1 MSEREYWAS
10 RSLSRR
16 SLLRGAAVGG
26 AGLAGAAL
34 IGCGSSASKPS
45 AAPAGGTQSGAAPAT
60 TAEQPQM
67 SDAFVLVQTRDAVSL
82 EPLDANV
89 YTIPERIGL
98 VYPRLL
104 FSTLEDPKNPA
115 STKWIPS
122 YAVQSYESVDGGKQ
136 LTFKLKPG
144 VKYSNVAPLNG
155 REFTSADVKFSIER
169 YMKHPKSTFGNRFS
183 DINAI
188 ETPDKNTVV
197 FKLKAP
203 SRYLI
208 SSLAA
213 ETALISPPELEN
225 DYKTKAVG
233 PGPFIHEQYLQ
244 GEGSTLKKN
253 PDYIDAKNIWY
264 NRYLVKVITD
274 AATRNAAL
282 KTSQVD
288 WIDSAGLTPADVKT
302 MEGPTVKIYENISAS
317 TQNIS
322 WNMANPKFQDYRL
335 RLAMSKA
342 FDRQEYINQTLQAAG
357 KWTGIV
363 PVDFGK
369 MAFTQDEVKAHN
381 VMKYDPAEAKKL
393 FDAAGAKAGMTVE
406 YYFNSSGTTDS
417 VQLQLI
423 AKQWDQNLGIKTTL
437 KTEDYSIFLPKMYL
451 GLLGPGGGYKEMFT
465 TTYGIPNWHEH
476 LFAPYLKGGNRNGSN
491 FENAEVTKM
500 MDDLKQTL
508 DDKEAF
514 EKSRKIQLL
523 LWDKHLP
530 MTQRPTPLSFGA
542 YNSKLRAFPQ
552 PGNYPP
558 GVEWM
563 YNSWKAK

>member
-1 MSEREYWAS
+1 MTDRGYWS
-10 RSLSRR
+10 RSVSRR

-34 IGCGSSASKPS
+34 IGCGSSSSPASNS
-45 AAPAGGTQSGAAPAT
+45 GSGAAPAKSIET
-60 TAEQPQM
+60 PTGEQPVM
-67 SDAFVLVQTRDAVSL
+67 SESFVLVQTRDAVSL

-104 FSTLEDPKNPA
+104 FSALEKPDDAA
-115 STKWIPS
+115 SVKWIPS
-122 YAVQSYESVDGGKQ
+122 YVVQSYESTDGGKQ
-136 LTFKLKPG
+136 ITFKLKPG
-144 VKYSNVAPLNG
+144 VKYQNIAPLNG

-183 DINAI
+183 DINTI

-213 ETALISPPELEN
+213 ETALITPPEIEN
-225 DYKTKAVG
+225 DYKTKAIG
-233 PGPFIHEQYLQ
+233 PGPYIHEQYLQ

-253 PDYIDAKNIWY
+253 PDYIDAKNIWF
-264 NRYLVKVITD
+264 NRYLVKVMTD

-302 MEGPTVKIYENISAS
+302 MEGPTVKVYENISAS
-317 TQNIS
+317 TTNMS
-322 WNMANPKFQDYRL
+322 WNMTNPKFKDYRL

-342 FDRQEYINQTLQAAG
+342 FDRQVYIDQTLQANG

-369 MAFTQDEVKAHN
+369 MALTQDEVKAHN

-393 FDAAGAKAGMTVE
+393 FEAAGGKSGMTVE
-406 YYFNSSGTTDS
+406 YYYNSNGTTDS
-417 VQLQLI
+417 VQMQLI
-423 AKQWDQNLGIKTTL
+423 SKQWEQNLGIKTTL

-451 GLLGPGGGYKEMFT
+451 GAKGPGGGYAEMFT

-476 LFAPYLKGGNRNGSN
+476 LFAPYLPGGNRNGST
-491 FENAEVTKM
+491 FEDAEVTKAL
-500 MDDLKQTL
+500 DDLKQTL
-508 DDKEAF
+508 DDNAAY

-523 LWDKHLP
+523 LWEKFLP
-530 MTQRPTPLSFGA
+530 MTQRPTPRSFGA
-542 YNSKLRAFPQ
+542 YNSKLRNFPQ

-558 GVEWM
+558 GMEWS
-563 YNSWKAK
+563 YGTWKAK